1 MARLMRGWPR
11 PRSPFR
17 RPALATALV
26 GAALAVL
33 LIPGSLRAATETGA
47 DIVVVDLSD
56 ARAAIGTPYTYAYE
70 VTNNGPEAAT
80 GVEFSIAIHGSFTF
94 SSVSPDVGTCA
105 YTSATDTAD
114 CAIGALAAGQSA
126 TVEIAVDPLGQMDA
140 AANATRTVGE
150 DPDASNNGA
159 ESSPKV
165 LPAGSADL
173 WVYPNSG
180 LGDQG
185 FGSAGYAVEGQP
197 YDYSVDVVNYGPA
210 VAEDVTLSLVL
221 PPGADFDS
229 ADADCTMFEE
239 DDGSGELVTCQLGTV
254 ATGRTVTVTAIA
266 PLDAAGQ
273 TIQTAVFVDGSG
285 PDPGPEPNDSSNQL
299 VVVPGLS
306 AADAAGSEADG
317 VLEVPVE
324 LSQPVSD
331 TVTVDYA
338 TTDETAEAGLDYT
351 PTEGTLTISPGETS
365 QVVSIPVTNDKL
377 TEKNETFA
385 VVLSNVGVSAAAEGA
400 EAAIPTAGLVQ
411 PEAIA
416 TILDNDP
423 KIRIGDVRVRE
434 GNRGASRVAFRITL
448 SHASPDAVTARF
460 ATKNGTALAG
470 RDYVARTLTV
480 RFAPGQVTK
489 TMKVSI
495 TGDRKNES
503 NERFFALLSRIHGGI
518 AADTRGKAV
527 IVDND

>member
-1 MARLMRGWPR
+1 MTRTWPR
-11 PRSPFR
+11 PGSRFAR
-17 RPALATALV
+17 RALVAALV

-33 LIPGSLRAATETGA
+33 LLPGSIRAASETGA
-47 DIVVVDLSD
+47 DVVVIDLGD

-80 GVEFSIAIHGSFTF
+80 GVELSIAIHGSFTF
-94 SSVSPDVGTCA
+94 SSASADVGTCA

-114 CAIGALAAGQSA
+114 CAIGGLAAGQSA
-126 TVEIAVDPLGQMDA
+126 TVDVVVDPLGQMDA
-140 AANATRTVGE
+140 AANATSAVGE
-150 DPDASNNGA
+150 DPNASNNGA

-185 FGSAGYAVEGQP
+185 LGSAGYAVEGQP

-221 PPGADFDS
+221 PPGVDFDS
-229 ADADCTMFEE
+229 ADADCTIFEE
-239 DDGSGELVTCQLGTV
+239 EDGSGELVTCQLGTV
-254 ATGRTVTVTAIA
+254 PTGRTVTVTAIA
-266 PLDAAGQ
+266 PLGAAGQ
-273 TIQTAVFVDGSG
+273 TIGTAVFVDGSG

-306 AADAAGSEADG
+306 AADAVGSEGEG
-317 VLEVPVE
+317 VLEIPVE

-331 TVTVDYA
+331 SVIVGYA
-338 TTDETAEAGLDYT
+338 TTDGSAKAGLDYT
-351 PTEGTLTISPGETS
+351 ATDGTLTFSPGETS
-365 QVVSIPVTNDKL
+365 QVVSVPVTNDKL
-377 TEKNETFA
+377 TEKNETFT

-400 EAAIPTAGLVQ
+400 ESAIPTAGLVQ
-411 PEAIA
+411 PEANA

-423 KIRIGDVRVRE
+423 KLRIGNVRARE
-434 GNRGASRVAFRITL
+434 GNTGTSRAAFQVTL
-448 SHASPDAVTARF
+448 SHPSPDAVTARF
-460 ATKNGTALAG
+460 ATKNGSALAG
-470 RDYVARTLTV
+470 SDYVARTLTV
-480 RFAPGQVTK
+480 RFAPGQMTK
-489 TMKVSI
+489 TVKVAI
-495 TGDRKNES
+495 KGDRKNES
-503 NERFFALLSRIHGGI
+503 NERFFALLSRIHGAI